1 MAGSKKLAVVPKNL
15 WALSGDYYGELNYDE
30 HAYNLCANALGFV
43 FEKCYGY
50 PHNTFFSAC
59 DYNLDAMIFCG
70 VMWPP
75 EKYNENLA
83 TLTEEKL
90 QEQLREFLVN
100 ATGDPKYAEYELKL
114 CAEYIKE

>member
-1 MAGSKKLAVVPKNL
+1 
-15 WALSGDYYGELNYDE
+15 
-30 HAYNLCANALGFV
+30 
-43 FEKCYGY
+43 
-50 PHNTFFSAC
+50 
-59 DYNLDAMIFCG
+59 MIFCG

-75 EKYNENLA
+75 EKYNENLV